1 MAKKKRTPEEVVET
15 IADDML
21 DSDDI
26 DMDETLEDSEVEP
39 VETDEDT
46 GFFGYGIFTNKNF
59 YNLFLLVLAVAAII
73 CLCNGRDNSVCNT
86 VNSGVESVGNW
97 FNDKMMDTSSMEIEA
112 PAVPLSETSQ

>member
-15 IADDML
+15 INDDIL

-26 DMDETLEDSEVEP
+26 DMDETLEDSEVAPAESA
-39 VETDEDT
+39 EDT

-73 CLCNGRDNSVCNT
+73 CLCSGRDNSVCNT
-86 VNSGVESVGNW
+86 VNNSVESVGNW

>member
-1 MAKKKRTPEEVVET
+1 MAKKNRTPEEVIET
-15 IADDML
+15 INENLL
-21 DSDDI
+21 DSDEI
-26 DMDETLEDSEVEP
+26 DMDETFEDSEVAA
-39 VETDEDT
+39 DEADENT

-86 VNSGVESVGNW
+86 VNNGVESVGNW

-112 PAVPLSETSQ
+112 PAVALSETSQ